1 MKKNLF
7 IYFLL
12 ALNSILLFNLK
23 SPLETSAALRDETR
37 TITTTNWTD
46 TQVHGYYDDFVTEG
60 MSGSTLKTALNDWIK
75 NHTAI
80 SPYAET
86 KYAMA
91 ISNWFNIP

>member
-1 MKKNLF
+1 MVKKSYF
-7 IYFLL
+7 CFLL
-12 ALNSILLFNLK
+12 PLFPILLFNLK

-91 ISNWFNIP
+91 TSNWFNIP